1 MPFSLSLTHRCCC
14 ALPCSGTLQYAVRA
28 KMIVTNPKANYDLDK
43 DAPMEEEG
51 LCSVCMQ
58 AAKPSK
64 QQQAPTS
71 LPSLPSLP
79 QVTTK
84 KGPEFHYLPRYVRVA
99 NEHSK
104 AATAR
109 SMVSMSK
116 SGPVS
121 ARV

>member
-1 MPFSLSLTHRCCC
+1 MHRWRRRYRVAC
-14 ALPCSGTLQYAVRA
+14 ACKA
-28 KMIVTNPKANYDLDK
+28 KRK
-43 DAPMEEEG
+43 
-51 LCSVCMQ
+51 Q
-58 AAKPSK
+58 AA
-64 QQQAPTS
+64 AGTH
-71 LPSLPSLP
+71 LTPSLPSLP

-99 NEHSK
+99 NEHTK

-116 SGPVS
+116 SGPAS

>member
-1 MPFSLSLTHRCCC
+1 MCQRVHARQS
-14 ALPCSGTLQYAVRA
+14 A
-28 KMIVTNPKANYDLDK
+28 
-43 DAPMEEEG
+43 
-51 LCSVCMQ
+51 
-58 AAKPSK
+58 SK

-71 LPSLPSLP
+71 LPSLPPLP

-116 SGPVS
+116 SGPAS

>member
-1 MPFSLSLTHRCCC
+1 MCQRVHASS
-14 ALPCSGTLQYAVRA
+14 
-28 KMIVTNPKANYDLDK
+28 KASK
-43 DAPMEEEG
+43 AR
-51 LCSVCMQ
+51 SV
-58 AAKPSK
+58 
-64 QQQAPTS
+64 APTS

-99 NEHSK
+99 NEHTK

-116 SGPVS
+116 SGPAS